1 MPRIDAT
8 RLNLEETVVN
18 VARVSKVVQGG
29 RRFSFRALVV
39 VGDRASHVGVG
50 LGKATEVP
58 EAIRKGVEDAKK
70 HLVAVPLVG
79 TTIPFLVRGTFSAS
93 EVLLK
98 PAAPGTGV
106 IAGGAVRAVVEA
118 AGIRDILTKS
128 LGSSTALN
136 TVMATIE
143 AIRQLVP
150 YEVGAGRRGKTVP
163 ELVGAR
169 QAARIAEGAA
179 QAAAMRAEHA
189 EHAGRGERGE
199 RGGDRGRGRGERG
212 ERGAGGDRGGPG
224 GPGRGGPGG
233 PGRGGPGRGGPGRG
247 GPGGPRRGGPGG
259 R

>member
-1 MPRIDAT
+1 MPRIDAA

-18 VARVSKVVQGG
+18 VARVSKVVKGG

-39 VGDRASHVGVG
+39 VGDRAGHVGVG

-79 TTIPFLVRGTFSAS
+79 TTIPFLARGTFSAS

-150 YEVGAGRRGKTVP
+150 YEVEAGRRGKTVA

-169 QAARIAEGAA
+169 QATRIAEGTA

-189 EHAGRGERGE
+189 EHGGRGERGE
-199 RGGDRGRGRGERG
+199 RGGGERGRGRG
-212 ERGAGGDRGGPG
+212 DREI
-224 GPGRGGPGG
+224 GRAHV
-233 PGRGGPGRGGPGRG
+233 
-247 GPGGPRRGGPGG
+247 
-259 R
+259 